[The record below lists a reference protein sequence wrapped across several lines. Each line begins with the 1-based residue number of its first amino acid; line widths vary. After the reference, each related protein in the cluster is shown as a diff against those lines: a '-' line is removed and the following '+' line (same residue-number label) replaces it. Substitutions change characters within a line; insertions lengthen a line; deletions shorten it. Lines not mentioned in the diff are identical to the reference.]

1 LAFSEGN
8 GFIGGFDYFMLN
20 GITPQ
25 DGEGI
30 PQLLDVMFQGTF
42 AAIAV
47 AIVSGSIIERV
58 KFSTWTIFS
67 FLWVIVVYAPI
78 CHWVWGSEGFLTWR
92 FRFCWW
98 YCNSRECRGSR
109 FGAFFSI
116 R

>member
-1 LAFSEGN
+1 MSFVSFCTGIIAWIILGYSFAFSEGN
-8 GFIGGFDYFMLN
+8 QFIGGFDYFMLN

-58 KFSTWTIFS
+58 KFLHGRFS
-67 FLWVIVVYAPI
+67 HFYGFFWCTHLYVI
-78 CHWVWGSEGFLTWR
+78 GFGDQKD
-92 FRFCWW
+92 FCT
-98 YCNSRECRGSR
+98 E
-109 FGAFFSI
+109 I
-116 R
+116 